1 MINFRHLFIMLETN
15 LGKALLPVDQN
26 TVTPDRIV
34 TSLASYPNLARQA
47 ALEIFKHNGCQKIDD
62 PVTLFPTLDAL
73 GWVKQDHQ
81 KQGTLDLAGAELL
94 EAIGRHVLVLMNE
107 DQNTKTFGQSP
118 APSSEFETRY

>member
-1 MINFRHLFIMLETN
+1 MINFRQLFVMLETN
-15 LGKALLPVDQN
+15 LGKALLPVDQT
-26 TVTPDRIV
+26 TVIPERIV

-94 EAIGRHVLVLMNE
+94 EAIGRHVLVLMSE
-107 DQNTKTFGQSP
+107 DRNTKTVGQSP
-118 APSSEFETRY
+118 VPSPEFETRY

>member
-1 MINFRHLFIMLETN
+1 MLETN
-15 LGKALLPVDQN
+15 LGKALLPVDQT
-26 TVTPDRIV
+26 TVIPERIV

-94 EAIGRHVLVLMNE
+94 EAIGRHVLVLMSE
-107 DQNTKTFGQSP
+107 DRNTKTVGQSP
-118 APSSEFETRY
+118 VPSPEFETRY

>member
-1 MINFRHLFIMLETN
+1 MLEKN
-15 LGKALLPVDQN
+15 LGKALLPVDP
-26 TVTPDRIV
+26 TTITPERIV

-47 ALEIFKHNGCQKIDD
+47 AQEIFKHNGCQKIDD

-73 GWVKQDHQ
+73 GWVKQNHQ

-107 DQNTKTFGQSP
+107 DRNAKPADQSP
-118 APSSEFETRY
+118 TPIPEFKTRY

>member
-1 MINFRHLFIMLETN
+1 MINFRHLFVMLEKN
-15 LGKALLPVDQN
+15 LGKALLPVDP
-26 TVTPDRIV
+26 TTITPERIV

-47 ALEIFKHNGCQKIDD
+47 AQEIFKHNGCQKIDD

-73 GWVKQDHQ
+73 GWVKQNHQ

-107 DQNTKTFGQSP
+107 DRNAKPADQSP
-118 APSSEFETRY
+118 APIPEFETRY

>member
-1 MINFRHLFIMLETN
+1 MIKFRQLFIMLETN

-47 ALEIFKHNGCQKIDD
+47 ALEIFKHNGCQEIDD
-62 PVTLFPTLDAL
+62 PISLFPTLDAL
-73 GWVKQDHQ
+73 GWVKQNHQ

-107 DQNTKTFGQSP
+107 DRNAKPADQSP
-118 APSSEFETRY
+118 SPIPEFETRY

>member
-1 MINFRHLFIMLETN
+1 MIKFRQLFIMLETN

-47 ALEIFKHNGCQKIDD
+47 ALEIFKHNGCQEIDD
-62 PVTLFPTLDAL
+62 PISLFPTLDAL
-73 GWVKQDHQ
+73 GWVKQDNQ
-81 KQGTLDLAGAELL
+81 KQGALDLAGAELL
-94 EAIGRHVLVLMNE
+94 EAIGRQVLLLISE
-107 DQNTKTFGQSP
+107 DQHGKTSGQSP

>member
-73 GWVKQDHQ
+73 GWVKQNHQ

-107 DQNTKTFGQSP
+107 DRNAKPADQSP
-118 APSSEFETRY
+118 SPIPEFETRY